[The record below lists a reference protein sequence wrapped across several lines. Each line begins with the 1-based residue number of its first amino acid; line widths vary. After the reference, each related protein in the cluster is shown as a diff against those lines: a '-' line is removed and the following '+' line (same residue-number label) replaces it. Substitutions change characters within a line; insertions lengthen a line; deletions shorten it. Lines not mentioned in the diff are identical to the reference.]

1 MPKASKTSNTAN
13 LNISENVSDKTLS
26 VIEPSLISE
35 KKTKAPRTKVPK
47 QSTEGNTVTVT
58 VTEPTT
64 VLDVPVTIQPALS
77 LEDTTVTNTVSVI
90 ETEEPEVSV
99 VSQSLEFVSKLNQ
112 ISVLF
117 NQLKTEYKTLEKK
130 WLKELK
136 ASSKSSKHKKRKIN
150 ANRAPSG
157 FVKPALISDELA
169 TFLQKP
175 VGTWL
180 ARTDVTREINLYIQ
194 KNKLQDTTNGRRII
208 PDGKLATLLKLQST
222 DELTYFNLQK
232 YMSSHFIKA
241 EKEVVQVAQASA
253 TV

>member
-1 MPKASKTSNTAN
+1 MPKASKTTNTAT
-13 LNISENVSDKTLS
+13 LKVSENVSDKTLS
-26 VIEPSLISE
+26 VVEPSLLSE
-35 KKTKAPRTKVPK
+35 KKTKAPRVKAPK
-47 QSTEGNTVTVT
+47 QSTEGITVS

-64 VLDVPVTIQPALS
+64 VLEEPVTIQPALS
-77 LEDTTVTNTVSVI
+77 LEDTTVTNTVSVA

-112 ISVLF
+112 IGVLF

-241 EKEVVQVAQASA
+241 EKEVVPVAQASS